1 MKGIKRNFWQE
12 IVFVLLLSSLCV
24 ALLQV
29 TRKSVG
35 HRSRVSPATVMTILT
50 MLANRI
56 PESEQQAFTL
66 FNRRFLQVRSGK
78 IKLWQ
83 NQDVTRQWAFEATGA
98 AMWGEITIAGM
109 LDLETSCLLGLKV
122 INQNETAGLG
132 SKVADPS
139 FCEQFSGLSF
149 RPRIEMSR
157 ARAKNNQFDAVSGAT
172 VTSRAL
178 EKLLNRTINEIL
190 KHSRAKKT

>member
-1 MKGIKRNFWQE
+1 MKNVKRSFWQE
-12 IVFVLLLSSLCV
+12 IGFVLLLSSVCV
-24 ALLQV
+24 TLLLV

-35 HRSRVSPATVMTILT
+35 GRSQVSPATVMTILT
-50 MLANRI
+50 MLANRA

-66 FNRRFLQVRSGK
+66 FNRRFQQVRTGK

-83 NQDVTRQWAFEATGA
+83 NQDITRQWAFEATGA

-109 LDLETSCLLGLKV
+109 LDLETSTLLGLKV
-122 INQNETAGLG
+122 INQSETAGLG
-132 SKVADPS
+132 SKVADPA

-149 RPRIEMSR
+149 RPRVEMSR

-172 VTSRAL
+172 VTSKAL
-178 EKLLNRTINEIL
+178 ENLLNKTIQEIL
-190 KHSRAKKT
+190 KHS